1 MTSKLYIGIDPGASG
16 GIASYDGKELYSI
29 KCPSGGKAMAHSVRT
44 VVNNFELY
52 GGAKSR
58 ILVTF
63 ERVHAFPH
71 DARSSAFKF
80 GKNYGMWHGII
91 GALKLSYCEVTPQK
105 WQAYYIHEKMEKK
118 ERKKYLKSI
127 AQERFPDTKVTLAI
141 CDAILIAKFA
151 HDNELMAQH

>member
-1 MTSKLYIGIDPGASG
+1 MNKLYIGIDPGANG
-16 GIASYDGKELYSI
+16 GIASYNGKTLSSV
-29 KCPSGGKAMAHSVRT
+29 KCPSGGKAMAISV
-44 VVNNFELY
+44 
-52 GGAKSR
+52 KSIFKSYR
-58 ILVTF
+58 LDKGTKRNILVTF

-80 GKNYGMWHGII
+80 GMNYGMWHGII
-91 GALKLSYCEVTPQK
+91 GTMGLRYCEVTPQK
-105 WQAYYIHEKMEKK
+105 WQAYYIHEKMEKA
-118 ERKKYLKSI
+118 ERKRYLKSI